1 MSLRLDR
8 PVRFSA
14 AAVVVLASM
23 SAVAAGD
30 DPEPVARDDRSVLVQ
45 HRESRF
51 ASVWPQ
57 WTEPATMLVARKD
70 KDKKV
75 RVESPRGGRVWTA
88 SDLADND
95 VPTAALTAYKNAA
108 DQLSLSDP
116 GCDLPW
122 TLLAAIGRVE
132 SNHGR
137 FAGSV
142 VSTDGVARPEIIGI
156 ALNGV
161 GPVAAIRDSDGGKLD
176 GDTKWDRAVGP
187 MQFIPTTWSWAGR
200 DGDGDGVEN
209 PHDLDDAALAA
220 GDYLCAGASMT
231 TGSGMKSA
239 IFRYNPSDDY
249 VALVRAFERGY
260 STGVFEVP
268 SPAAK
273 KDKGAK
279 DEKDGK
285 KKDKKRDGTKDR
297 ADRDKKDGKK
307 KGDRDKGGDKGG
319 DNKGNKGKGNKPSPS
334 PSASPKPK
342 PKPSAPGQPSP
353 QPAGP
358 ATQQPGAPAPQPGPA
373 QQSPSTGNPS
383 PGNQP
388 STSPGPSN
396 SSSPSPTQPAE
407 RQVPG
412 RLTECAQN
420 WCLDGAVLDLG
431 GADLTGQ
438 AGGDYDGDSAVET
451 LQQELTG
458 LVPAASVT
466 LTVAGAEG
474 LRVVKIEGKN
484 FPG

>member
-1 MSLRLDR
+1 MSLKLVR

-23 SAVAAGD
+23 SAVAASD
-30 DPEPVARDDRSVLVQ
+30 DPAPVASDDRSVLVQ
-45 HRESRF
+45 GRETRF

-57 WTEPATMLVARKD
+57 SSEPTTMLVARKD
-70 KDKKV
+70 KHKRL
-75 RVESPRGGRVWTA
+75 RVESSRGTRVWTA

-108 DQLSLSDP
+108 HQLSLSDP
-116 GCDLPW
+116 GCELPW

-156 ALNGV
+156 ALNGA

-187 MQFIPTTWSWAGR
+187 MQFIPTTWAWAGR
-200 DGDGDGVEN
+200 DGDGDGIEN
-209 PHDLDDAALAA
+209 PHDLDDASLAA
-220 GDYLCAGASMT
+220 GDYLCAGASVS

-273 KDKGAK
+273 KDKDAK
-279 DEKDGK
+279 GEKDGK
-285 KKDKKRDGTKDR
+285 KKDKRSDKAKDR
-297 ADRDKKDGKK
+297 ADRESDDKA
-307 KGDRDKGGDKGG
+307 KGDRGKGGGKGG
-319 DNKGNKGKGNKPSPS
+319 AKGGGEGAQPSPT
-334 PSASPKPK
+334 PSSSPKPK
-342 PKPSAPGQPSP
+342 PKPSAPGQPAP

-358 ATQQPGAPAPQPGPA
+358 AATPQQPGPTQPSPGQPSPSQPSPS
-373 QQSPSTGNPS
+373 QQSPS
-383 PGNQP
+383 
-388 STSPGPSN
+388 PSN
-396 SSSPSPTQPAE
+396 PPSGTPTPTPPSPTPAGPRE
-407 RQVPG
+407 
-412 RLTECAQN
+412 LTKPLAQCGPD
-420 WCLDGAVLDLG
+420 WCLDGVLLDFG
-431 GADLTGQ
+431 TG
-438 AGGDYDGDSAVET
+438 
-451 LQQELTG
+451 
-458 LVPAASVT
+458 VPASVDLDGNGTPGT
-466 LTVAGAEG
+466 LDEELATLAAAGPVTMTVRGPDTG
-474 LRVVKIEGKN
+474 PLVVVKIGTVT
-484 FPG
+484 FG